1 MPDELTP
8 GALRA
13 ALIALLDHS
22 QTREEAFRA
31 EFSEAERRQ
40 VGTADDWAPKEV
52 IAHLAYWKNRQSA
65 RVEAM
70 AHGEEAP
77 IQDDWGMVNTET
89 WPEHAQLS
97 WEESAQRSDDATRRL
112 IAAVK
117 ALPESALTNPD
128 DQESEANLLF
138 ATTMGNSIGHVA
150 EHMANHYR
158 SLGQTDRAMQ
168 VQQEVVQEIVD
179 AHLGTSAEGSAR
191 YNLACYYALHGQPG
205 DAISEL
211 SDALAKRPDL
221 VGWARQDHDLDS
233 LREDAAFQALV
244 PPEDR

>member
-1 MPDELTP
+1 MSDVLEPT
-8 GALRA
+8 ALRA
-13 ALIALLDHS
+13 ALIALLNRS
-22 QTREEAFRA
+22 QAHEEAFRG
-31 EFSEAERRQ
+31 EFSEAEREQ
-40 VGTADDWAPKEV
+40 VGTADNWAPKEV

-70 AHGEEAP
+70 ARGEEAP
-77 IQDDWGMVNTET
+77 ESEDWGMVNTET
-89 WPEHAQLS
+89 WPEHAHLT
-97 WEESAQRSDDATRRL
+97 WDESVKRSDDATGRL
-112 IAAVK
+112 IAAVR

-168 VQQEVVQEIVD
+168 VQQEVVQAIVD
-179 AHLGTSAEGSAR
+179 AHLGASAEGGAR
-191 YNLACYYALHGQPG
+191 YNLACYYALHGQPD

-211 SDALAKRPDL
+211 RDALAKRPDL
-221 VGWARQDHDLDS
+221 IPWARQDHDLDS

-244 PPEDR
+244 PPEDK

>member
-1 MPDELTP
+1 MSDVLEPT
-8 GALRA
+8 ALRA
-13 ALIALLDHS
+13 ALIALLNRS
-22 QTREEAFRA
+22 QAHEEAFRA
-31 EFSEAERRQ
+31 EFSEAEREQ
-40 VGTADDWAPKEV
+40 VGTADNWAPKEV

-70 AHGEEAP
+70 ARGEEAP
-77 IQDDWGMVNTET
+77 ESEDWGMVNTET
-89 WPEHAQLS
+89 WPEHARLT
-97 WEESAQRSDDATRRL
+97 WDESVKRSDEATSRL
-112 IAAVK
+112 ITAVK
-117 ALPESALTNPD
+117 ALPESALTDPD

-150 EHMANHYR
+150 EHMADHYR

-179 AHLGTSAEGSAR
+179 AHLGASAEGSAR
-191 YNLACYYALHGQPG
+191 YNLACYYALHGQPD

-211 SDALAKRPDL
+211 RDALAKRPDL
-221 VGWARQDHDLDS
+221 IPWARQDHDLDS

-244 PPEDR
+244 PLEDK